1 MAWEV
6 SSRGTEQARMLSLEI
21 KPGENSWRIEAR
33 GEVDLDSVHTLDAAL
48 REAESSEA
56 TEIVLDL
63 SALEFIDSE
72 GLRTVVEASRR
83 AGRGRLGVVR
93 GSGPVARLME
103 VTVLGEIVRFV
114 E

>member
-1 MAWEV
+1 
-6 SSRGTEQARMLSLEI
+6 MLSLEI

-56 TEIVLDL
+56 TKIVLDL
-63 SALEFIDSE
+63 SALAFIFPE
-72 GLRTVVEASRR
+72 GLRTVVERAARRSRSPRRR
-83 AGRGRLGVVR
+83 ARSVH
-93 GSGPVARLME
+93 VARLME

-114 E
+114 D